1 MLSSRRTSKIDYHHP
16 FFHPLL
22 GALINL
28 CKEYHNRVYKLQED
42 KWDLELA
49 TGTKELEINELKEHV
64 NDQRGKL

>member
-1 MLSSRRTSKIDYHHP
+1 MIIISS
-16 FFHPLL
+16 FHPIIFCYLL